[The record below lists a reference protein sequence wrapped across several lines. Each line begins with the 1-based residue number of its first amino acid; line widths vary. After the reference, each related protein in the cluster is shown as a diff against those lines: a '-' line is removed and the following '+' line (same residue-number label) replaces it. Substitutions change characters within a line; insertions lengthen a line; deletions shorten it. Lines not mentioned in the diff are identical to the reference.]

1 MAAPLGTIKFDSREY
16 GEPMP
21 GKGKCCG
28 TEWENHMLQVPIA
41 TPRENHII
49 PVLVRPRLV
58 HGSLESR
65 PLK

>member
-1 MAAPLGTIKFDSREY
+1 MF
-16 GEPMP
+16 
-21 GKGKCCG
+21 
-28 TEWENHMLQVPIA
+28 QVPIA

-65 PLK
+65 PLDSRHMTYIGNSIPIPHEQNLDGANRFK